1 MILEIVVPCY
11 NEQEVLPE
19 TSTRLVN
26 LLTRLIDQG
35 KISEQSKIYF
45 IDDGSTDQTWPI
57 IRSMAQENPLI
68 SGIKLSKNCGH
79 QHALLAG
86 LFTATGDA
94 VISIDADLQDDVNV
108 IEEMLG
114 EFEKGHDIVYGI
126 RKNRKQDTL
135 IKRYSAE
142 SYYKF
147 LLALGVRVVFN
158 HADFRLLS
166 RRALENLKEFKE
178 VNLFLRG
185 LIPLLGFPSSVV
197 YYNRENRAA
206 GTSKYPVKKVLGLA
220 LDGITSFSIGP
231 LRFITALGFFIFFPI
246 VAREFLDSIYTI
258 LHGAGRSRLGV
269 YGPPDLFHRRNTD
282 IVFRDYWRIPRQ
294 DLYGNEKKA
303 KVYHRGNRV
312 RLLEDSSLLG
322 DAAQYSTGP
331 RWPLMSLTA
340 QRGWK
345 GGSFGAEGSG
355 ADHSGI
361 SVGGCCRS
369 LLS

>member
-45 IDDGSTDQTWPI
+45 IDDGSTDQTWTF
-57 IRSMAQENPLI
+57 IRSMAQDNPLI

-126 RKNRKQDTL
+126 RKNRMQDTL

-197 YYNRENRAA
+197 YYNRENRVA
-206 GTSKYPVKKVLGLA
+206 GTSKYPIRKMFGLA

-231 LRFITALGFFIFFPI
+231 LRFITALGFFIFF
-246 VAREFLDSIYTI
+246 L
-258 LHGAGRSRLGV
+258 
-269 YGPPDLFHRRNTD
+269 
-282 IVFRDYWRIPRQ
+282 
-294 DLYGNEKKA
+294 
-303 KVYHRGNRV
+303 
-312 RLLEDSSLLG
+312 SLLG
-322 DAAQYSTGP
+322 SFWILFIRFFTEQAVPGWASTVLPIYFIGGIQILCLGIIGEYLGKIYTETKKRP
-331 RWPLMSLTA
+331 RYII
-340 QRGWK
+340 
-345 GGSFGAEGSG
+345 EE
-355 ADHSGI
+355 I
-361 SVGGCCRS
+361 V
-369 LLS
+369 